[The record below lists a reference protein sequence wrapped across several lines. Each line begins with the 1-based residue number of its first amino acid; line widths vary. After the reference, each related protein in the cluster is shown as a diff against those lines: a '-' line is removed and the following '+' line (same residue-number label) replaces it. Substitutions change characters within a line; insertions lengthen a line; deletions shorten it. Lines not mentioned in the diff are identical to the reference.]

1 MKKFLLSIAAF
12 TARVT
17 PVRLKKAIYRYPWL
31 SERIRNWLNKAAP
44 QGLTEVSVA
53 AGALQG
59 AWLSLDMQ
67 SEKDYWLGTYEPEL
81 QAAILDFVKPGM
93 VAYDIGAN
101 IGYISLQLGR
111 VVGDEG
117 HVYAF
122 EALPEN
128 YERLLGNISRNGM
141 DDCITVLP
149 LAVTDNP
156 GEVTFL
162 AGPSV
167 GTGKVFGSSGRRALH
182 YKQEIKVEAITLDGF
197 VYDSGNPAPNV
208 IKMDI
213 EGGELLAV
221 PGMSR
226 VLSEARPLVLIE
238 LHGYE
243 AAYLVWDE
251 LQESGYQIYR
261 MALGYEQV
269 SDFDD
274 LDWKSYLVAKPG

>member
-1 MKKFLLSIAAF
+1 MKKPLLSIAAF
-12 TARVT
+12 TARIT
-17 PVRLKKAIYRYPWL
+17 PVRLKKAIYRSPWL
-31 SERIRNWLNKAAP
+31 SKRIRAWLNRAAP
-44 QGLTEVSVA
+44 QGLIEVTVA

-59 AWLSLDMQ
+59 AKLSLDMQ

-101 IGYISLQLGR
+101 IGYISMQLGR
-111 VVGDEG
+111 VVGEEG

-122 EALPEN
+122 EAFPEN
-128 YERLLGNISRNGM
+128 NERLRANISRNGM
-141 DDCITVLP
+141 DTCVTVLP
-149 LAVTDNP
+149 FAVTDNP
-156 GEVTFL
+156 GQVTFL
-162 AGPSV
+162 VGPSG
-167 GTGKVFGSSGRRALH
+167 GTGKVYGSSGRRVLN
-182 YKQEIKVEAITLDGF
+182 YQEEILVEAVTLDGF
-197 VYDSGNPAPNV
+197 VYDSRNPAPDV

-243 AAYLVWDE
+243 AACLVWDE

-261 MALGYEQV
+261 MAPGYERV
-269 SDFDD
+269 NNFDD
-274 LDWKSYLVAKPG
+274 LDWKSYLVAKPE